1 MNLTIYFSKLKFYYF
16 FVLFAF
22 LFPRGFSEHSE
33 FYKLMDA
40 FILWCS
46 VLLILVK
53 EAKKILNKSKINNI
67 SIFFIVAYFV
77 FAIIDTIIVRRDLTS
92 GLQQLFAV
100 PVFCIFFVLN
110 INTHAR
116 QILDTTISVFILFLS
131 LNLIITP
138 IVFKTNLFITP
149 SIVNNEFLLIFLGH
163 VQLVSQYCLAAILA
177 SFLYYITYQD
187 KKTKIK
193 YLIIIALFTMLTT
206 DADSA
211 VYSAF
216 IIIFSFIAYKFRFNW
231 FISLQ
236 CNKYVIAL
244 FLLNLAV
251 IYLTAVNKNLIPSL
265 DFSGRQ
271 FVWKSAIDTIVDHP
285 IFGYGVDGVLLY
297 TFWTEWLGRGF
308 NYAHNQILQNMLDGG
323 ILLTILFWGM
333 LSSFISKIDKV
344 KSKSYRIIGNTS
356 VIILLF
362 LMIFDSTTLYMYMY
376 ITLILIYKIPKLYS
390 ESTSC

>member
-1 MNLTIYFSKLKFYYF
+1 MNLRINFSNLKIYYF

-22 LFPRGFSEHSE
+22 LFPRGFSEYSE
-33 FYKLMDA
+33 FYKLMYT

-53 EAKKILNKSKINNI
+53 ETKKILKKSKINNI
-67 SIFFIVAYFV
+67 STFFIVAYFV
-77 FAIIDTIIVRRDLTS
+77 FAIIDTIIVRKDLTS

-138 IVFKTNLFITP
+138 VVFKTNLFITP

-163 VQLVSQYCLAAILA
+163 VQLVSQYCLAAILV
-177 SFLYYITYQD
+177 SFLYYVTYQD

-216 IIIFSFIAYKFRFNW
+216 IIIFSYIAYKLRFSW
-231 FISLQ
+231 FINLQ
-236 CNKYVIAL
+236 SNKYVIAL

-265 DFSGRQ
+265 DFNGRQ

-285 IFGYGVDGVLLY
+285 ILGYGVDGVLLY
-297 TFWTEWLGRGF
+297 TFWSEWLGRGF

-333 LSSFISKIDKV
+333 ISSFICKIDKV
-344 KSKSYRIIGNTS
+344 KSKIYRIIGNTS

-376 ITLILIYKIPKLYS
+376 ITLILIYKIPNLYS

>member
-1 MNLTIYFSKLKFYYF
+1 
-16 FVLFAF
+16 
-22 LFPRGFSEHSE
+22 
-33 FYKLMDA
+33 
-40 FILWCS
+40 
-46 VLLILVK
+46 
-53 EAKKILNKSKINNI
+53 
-67 SIFFIVAYFV
+67 
-77 FAIIDTIIVRRDLTS
+77 
-92 GLQQLFAV
+92 
-100 PVFCIFFVLN
+100 
-110 INTHAR
+110 
-116 QILDTTISVFILFLS
+116 
-131 LNLIITP
+131 
-138 IVFKTNLFITP
+138 
-149 SIVNNEFLLIFLGH
+149 
-163 VQLVSQYCLAAILA
+163 
-177 SFLYYITYQD
+177 
-187 KKTKIK
+187 
-193 YLIIIALFTMLTT
+193 MLTT

-285 IFGYGVDGVLLY
+285 IFGYGIDGVLLY
-297 TFWTEWLGRGF
+297 TFWSEWVGRGF

-333 LSSFISKIDKV
+333 ISSFISKIDKV
-344 KSKSYRIIGNTS
+344 KSKIYRTIGNTS